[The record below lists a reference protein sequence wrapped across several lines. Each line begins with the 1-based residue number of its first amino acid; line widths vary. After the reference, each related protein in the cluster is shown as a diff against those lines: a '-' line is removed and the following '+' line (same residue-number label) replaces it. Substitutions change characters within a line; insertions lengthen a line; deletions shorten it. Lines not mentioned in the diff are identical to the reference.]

1 MSAAAKLAV
10 QSCCVSYSQACC
22 AVYALVI
29 FALVFCLCLSFAF
42 LFASALQ
49 HAFFPFAEGWQGMRD
64 GFESVRTHI
73 EHQGQRML

>member
-1 MSAAAKLAV
+1 V
-10 QSCCVSYSQACC
+10 
-22 AVYALVI
+22 
-29 FALVFCLCLSFAF
+29 CLSFAF

-73 EHQGQRML
+73 EHQGQRMLLTKNALFEPLAKG